1 MRRLLFVVLL
11 IFCLCFSACGQKK
24 ADFSDILT
32 GPLEAELTGEACGIA
47 FEGKLVVAACGE
59 AGIAPA
65 TLTFY
70 APRELAGTQLIR
82 DETGAVTLSYDGV
95 SLGDAHGVGIVL
107 LSLFP
112 GAEQVKHVALNE
124 AGNTVVLFEG
134 AEIEF
139 SESGVPL
146 RVKTADV
153 TAQIL
158 SWNKP

>member
-11 IFCLCFSACGQKK
+11 IFCACFSACAAPK
-24 ADFSDILT
+24 ADFSAMLR
-32 GPLEAELTGEACGIA
+32 GPFEAELAGEACGIA
-47 FEGKLVVAACGE
+47 FEGKLVLEACGE
-59 AGIAPA
+59 AGVAPA

-70 APRELAGTQLIR
+70 APRELEGTQLIR
-82 DETGAVTLSYDGV
+82 DQTGAI
-95 SLGDAHGVGIVL
+95 SLCYGGIRLEDAGGVGRVL

-112 GAEQVKHVALNE
+112 DGGEIKHVALNE

-134 AEIEF
+134 AEVEF
-139 SESGVPL
+139 SVDGVPL

-158 SWNKP
+158 SWNQP